1 MRAAVLHGL
10 KEPLRI
16 EELELDPPK
25 AGEVSV
31 RMLASGVCHSDV
43 HRADGDWGE
52 RPIYPIVLGHEG
64 AGVVAA
70 LGGGVTGLGLGQLV
84 ALNWYYPCRACG
96 RCAEGREWLCTGSRS
111 AEHLQMD
118 GTTRMHTSESLD
130 VRAYLSIGTF
140 GERTVVPAQAAVALP
155 EGTPPEVAALIGCC
169 VSTGIGAVVNTA
181 RLPAGASAVVIGL
194 GGVGLSAVMG
204 AAMRG
209 ADPIVAVDLDP
220 AKLDLALDLGASHA
234 VSGADRDRALRQIHR
249 VTGGG
254 AGFAFE
260 TAGAS
265 AAAELAISSVG
276 AGGTAVLVGLPRDG
290 RPRIVRDLRAR
301 RPQQAYRG
309 LAVRVE
315 RRRSRLPALRA
326 PLPRRTAPHRPAD
339 RGTHRPE
346 RCEPSDGRPP
356 RRSGRTPSH
365 RLRRGNRFGLSPVVR
380 SRGEVAD
387 SESMSGVRS
396 R

>member
-1 MRAAVLHGL
+1 MRAAVLRGV
-10 KEPLRI
+10 KEPLLI

-52 RPIYPIVLGHEG
+52 GPIDPIVLGHEG
-64 AGVVAA
+64 AGVVEA
-70 LGGGVTGLGLGQLV
+70 LGEGVTGLGLGQLV

-96 RCAEGREWLCTGSRS
+96 RCTEGREWLCTGSRS

-155 EGTPPEVAALIGCC
+155 EETPPEVAALIGCC

-181 RLPAGASAVVIGL
+181 RLPAGASAAVIGL

-220 AKLDLALDLGASHA
+220 GKLDLALNLGASHA
-234 VSGADRDRALRQIHR
+234 VSGADRDRALRQIDR
-249 VTGGG
+249 LTGGG
-254 AGFAFE
+254 ADFTFE

-276 AGGTAVLVGLPRDG
+276 AGGTVVLVGLPATGDRASFEIFGLVDRSKQIVGSLYGWSVGARDFPLYAHLYLDG
-290 RPRIVRDLRAR
+290 RLPIDRLIEERIGLGDVNRAMDALREGRGAR
-301 RPQQAYRG
+301 RVIVFDAG
-309 LAVRVE
+309 
-315 RRRSRLPALRA
+315 
-326 PLPRRTAPHRPAD
+326 TASA
-339 RGTHRPE
+339 
-346 RCEPSDGRPP
+346 
-356 RRSGRTPSH
+356 
-365 RLRRGNRFGLSPVVR
+365 
-380 SRGEVAD
+380 
-387 SESMSGVRS
+387 
-396 R
+396 